1 MKLSFKS
8 KKYAL
13 IAIIVAVLVAFFVCF
28 FLWRVLSN
36 KPLQEE
42 EEKRLEIFSP
52 ADSQLIGLD
61 YNLGEYSI
69 EVAGKSSF
77 FTTSTR
83 AKVLDDN
90 GEILAEAVLAPS
102 LSLLAKRSFAHVFKI
117 RGLLTQGGIV
127 RVYEENIA
135 TGSVVQETDI
145 PIIFEAEALWGTPE
159 FKASEKVFFPPDFSG
174 QDAYYLRDGNI
185 WHFDISDKDNIR
197 KQVFLDKTDDIST
210 FAFAPDREY
219 IAYVSKTYPG
229 IDSGD
234 TISLYSIKTGEEVAI
249 YENTDQ
255 EYPKIN
261 SILFSIDSKILYF
274 SNGSVWAIDL
284 LTRDLEKFDMP
295 SFSFREI
302 APYYLE
308 ELSLDGSLLII
319 KGRNREW
326 FQRSLLDT
334 RTKKVVDDAI
344 DTLSFGPS
352 TRIYGFFDNETFLG
366 FYDSDTVG
374 HGGKINFYEINL
386 YNLNG
391 EKKREIF
398 TTSEYP
404 FAFCNQKEHDC
415 YICIGGCSKGF
426 YQIDKNTYELVTVK
440 KNPEDILV
448 ISEYHHAF
456 ETEYILWLTDTN
468 YSNPILIDGELESN
482 LIEIVFF

>member
-1 MKLSFKS
+1 MKFSFKS

-13 IAIIVAVLVAFFVCF
+13 IAIIVAVLVVFFVCF
-28 FLWRVLSN
+28 FLWRALSN

-42 EEKRLEIFSP
+42 KEKRLEIFSP

-90 GEILAEAVLAPS
+90 GEILAEAVLAS
-102 LSLLAKRSFAHVFKI
+102 SSSLLAKRSFTHVFKI
-117 RGLLTQGGIV
+117 RGPLTQGGIV
-127 RVYEENIA
+127 WVYEENIA
-135 TGSVVQETDI
+135 TGDVVQETNI
-145 PIIFEAEALWGTPE
+145 SIIFEAEAPWGMPE
-159 FKASEKVFFPPDFSG
+159 FKASQKVFFPPDFSG
-174 QDAYYLRDGNI
+174 QNAYYLKDGNI
-185 WHFDISDKDNIR
+185 WSVDTFDKKDIK
-197 KQVFLDKTDDIST
+197 KQVFIDKIDDIST

-219 IAYVSKTYPG
+219 IAYVSKTYPD

-234 TISLYSIKTGEEVAI
+234 AISLYSIKTGEEVTI

-255 EYPKIN
+255 EYPKIS
-261 SILFSIDSKILYF
+261 SILFSIDSKTLYF

-308 ELSLDGSLLII
+308 ELSPDGSLLII

-366 FYDSDTVG
+366 FYDSGTAEHDG
-374 HGGKINFYEINL
+374 EINLYEVNL

-391 EKKREIF
+391 EKKREVF

-404 FAFCNQKEHDC
+404 FVFCNQKEHDC
-415 YICIGGCSKGF
+415 YICISDCSKGF

-440 KNPEDILV
+440 NVKDILV
-448 ISEYHHAF
+448 ISEYRHAF

-468 YSNPILIDGELESN
+468 YSNPILIDRGLESN